1 MPRASRVAGLD
12 SPGWRLPPRALI
24 CAALVAATLAV
35 YAPVRGLP
43 FLLYD
48 DQLYV
53 TENPAVKAG
62 LTAESVRWAFTSY
75 QASNWHP
82 VTWLSH
88 MADTELFGTDAAG
101 PHVENAILHAL
112 NACLVFL
119 WLAGLTGSIWRSA
132 AVAALFALH
141 PQRVES
147 VAWVSERKDL
157 LCACFGLLSLLAWT
171 RFARRGSRVGYGA
184 ALACMALGLLAKPM
198 LVALPLLFF
207 VLDFWPLR
215 RGLRVIEKLPFAAL
229 AVASSLVTMSAQVD
243 AISPSIAP
251 WDRFGNALVVL
262 VGQLGRALWP
272 VDLAVL
278 YPHPLAWPLATVLA
292 ATSLLV
298 ALAALALALR
308 RREPH
313 VAAGLA
319 WFTLALA
326 PTLGVVQVGLQAT
339 ADRYT
344 YLPQIGVW
352 LALVWAVPN
361 AGALRTAAMTVW
373 VVMLVAFAALTR
385 AQLAYWVDDLT
396 LWRRADAVTENNWF
410 ARTEIGIELAARGQN
425 DEALSKLA
433 DAVRIAPYWERAQA
447 NYGFVLVRV
456 GRPREAVDP
465 LLRALGLDLST
476 GGPGERHLYLAFALE
491 GSGRIADAISE
502 YERHLAL
509 LPGDKRAEQAL
520 ARLRASPAP

>member
-1 MPRASRVAGLD
+1 MRV
-12 SPGWRLPPRALI
+12 LI

-35 YAPVRGLP
+35 YAPVRHLP

-48 DQLYV
+48 DEQYV
-53 TENPAVKAG
+53 TQNPPVQAG
-62 LTAESVRWAFTSY
+62 LTAASVRWAFTSFH
-75 QASNWHP
+75 ASNWHP
-82 VTWLSH
+82 LTWLSH
-88 MADTELFGTDAAG
+88 MADVELFGTSAAG
-101 PHVENAILHAL
+101 PHVENALLHAL

-147 VAWVSERKDL
+147 VAWVAERKDL
-157 LCACFGLLSLLAWT
+157 LCACFGLLALLAWT
-171 RFARRGSRVGYGA
+171 RFAKRGSRVAYGA
-184 ALACMALGLLAKPM
+184 AFAAMTLGLLAKPM
-198 LVALPLLFF
+198 LVALPLLLF

-215 RGLRVIEKLPFAAL
+215 RGLRVAEKLPFAAL
-229 AVASSLVTMSAQVD
+229 SVASSLVTMGAQVN
-243 AISPSIAP
+243 AISPTIAP

-262 VGQLGRALWP
+262 VSQLGRAVWP

-278 YPHPLAWPLATVLA
+278 YPHPLAWSLATVIA
-292 ATSLLV
+292 AAAFLV
-298 ALAALALALR
+298 AMTAFVLALQR
-308 RREPH
+308 RAPYL
-313 VAAGLA
+313 AAGLA
-319 WFTLALA
+319 WFALALA

-352 LALVWAVPN
+352 LALVWAVPKT
-361 AGALRTAAMTVW
+361 GALRSVAIAAW
-373 VVMLVAFAALTR
+373 IASLVAFAAATR
-385 AQLAYWVDDLT
+385 AQLVYWVDDLT
-396 LWRRADAVTENNWF
+396 LWQHADAVTLNNWF
-410 ARTEIGIELAARGQN
+410 ARTEIGVELAARGQN
-425 DEALSKLA
+425 DEALAKLA

-456 GRPREAVDP
+456 GRPREAVEP

-476 GGPGERHLYLAFALE
+476 GGPGERHLYLALALE
-491 GSGRIADAISE
+491 GSGRRADAISE

-520 ARLRASPAP
+520 ARLRASASP